1 MRIPFTY
8 TAEKELHGVPCE
20 VEAEGLMGYACGEM
34 NIELHDA
41 AVYIHAYHVWEYR
54 RGAPDNDVSCPT
66 YNQILNWIESD
77 EEARLM
83 SEWRTANKSTR

>member
-8 TAEKELHGVPCE
+8 SVEKELDGLTCE

-34 NIELHDA
+34 NIELHA
-41 AVYIHAYHVWEYR
+41 AAIYVDGIHVWEYN
-54 RGAPDNDVSCPT
+54 RGSHDNGFSGET
-66 YNQILNWIESD
+66 YNRILKWIERD

-83 SEWRTANKSTR
+83 LEWRTANKPKN